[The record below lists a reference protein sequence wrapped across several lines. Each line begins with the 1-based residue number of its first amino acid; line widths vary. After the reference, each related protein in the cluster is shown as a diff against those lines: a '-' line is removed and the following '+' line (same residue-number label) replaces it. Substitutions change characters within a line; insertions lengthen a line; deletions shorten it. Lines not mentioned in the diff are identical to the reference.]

1 MRGSMYWLKQSSVRA
16 FDLESRQSRAIKL
29 PRDDMNFKRVVGSYQ
44 NFWFGGFEENIYMVF
59 VLGNN
64 MELWRLEEM
73 ECWTKVME
81 AEEEGGWGG
90 PLFFDGRRI
99 AFSSMG
105 EEWEKNGNQIKLYNA
120 CCGEWQGAINYKYHS
135 LYDGGHKFFPYY
147 L

>member
-1 MRGSMYWLKQSSVRA
+1 
-16 FDLESRQSRAIKL
+16 
-29 PRDDMNFKRVVGSYQ
+29 MNFKRVVGSYQ

-90 PLFFDGRRI
+90 PSVLRWAEDRFLEYGRR
-99 AFSSMG
+99 MG
-105 EEWEKNGNQIKLYNA
+105 EEREPNKVIQRLLWGVARCYKL
-120 CCGEWQGAINYKYHS
+120 
-135 LYDGGHKFFPYY
+135 
-147 L
+147 